1 VTGCVLGIA
10 IFGAITKPRSESSA
24 ADGNPIHHRRDAD
37 PRSDAI
43 KSFTTRNGS
52 RGGGLED
59 LHRYCSGSHGSD
71 SADVTY
77 AVAVVRSPEKISG
90 PFTFRRVGELLRA
103 VAAFA
108 VGGVQ
113 ALEGRRDRE
122 SVLLLE
128 QMRKG

>member
-1 VTGCVLGIA
+1 MFSESLSLELSLNREANLMQPPEIQFIIAAILTLAATPLKVLQPGTAPEAEVLRTYIA
-10 IFGAITKPRSESSA
+10 IAQALTGQTPPMS
-24 ADGNPIHHRRDAD
+24 P
-37 PRSDAI
+37 
-43 KSFTTRNGS
+43 T
-52 RGGGLED
+52 L
-59 LHRYCSGSHGSD
+59 
-71 SADVTY
+71 
-77 AVAVVRSPEKISG
+77 AVVRSPEKISG

-122 SVLLLE
+122 SMLLLE

>member
-1 VTGCVLGIA
+1 MQPPEIQFIIAAILTLAATPLKVLQPGTA
-10 IFGAITKPRSESSA
+10 PEAEVLRTY
-24 ADGNPIHHRRDAD
+24 
-37 PRSDAI
+37 
-43 KSFTTRNGS
+43 
-52 RGGGLED
+52 

-71 SADVTY
+71 SDDVTY

-90 PFTFRRVGELLRA
+90 PFTFRRLGELLRA

-113 ALEGRRDRE
+113 ALEGRRGRE